1 MSLFY
6 ACSVRLPGRFGT
18 VCRVEVPPNASPEPR
33 RRTGIPEAP
42 RRTSENMFANSG
54 WRRRRQALLGRGM
67 ADDGRASRPSVRDP
81 APDPLAC
88 DRLYGTRSGTGSFR
102 TRPTLRHTIRHR
114 LLSHATIMICSE
126 YVRNMPGY
134 ARICPMMSRCRDRPA
149 TALRDAS
156 GPTHSVRCAA
166 GSIHRSA
173 RATARY
179 CRINRAQPTGRA
191 SGVTC
196 TQCWAAWHGHY
207 GIYSARLIPGHSC
220 STNFPRSDA
229 VKRLF
234 KKRIALTRAEYI
246 TFIVIGE

>member
-1 MSLFY
+1 MF
-6 ACSVRLPGRFGT
+6 V
-18 VCRVEVPPNASPEPR
+18 NR
-33 RRTGIPEAP
+33 R
-42 RRTSENMFANSG
+42 

-88 DRLYGTRSGTGSFR
+88 DRLYGTRSGTRSSRTHATDLTARDPAPAPFARDPAPAPCARDRLYGTRSGTGSFRTRLTLRHAIRHPAPLARDRFYGTRSDTGSFR

-156 GPTHSVRCAA
+156 GPTIRVRCAA
-166 GSIHRSA
+166 GEHGD
-173 RATARY
+173 RY
-179 CRINRAQPTGRA
+179 G
-191 SGVTC
+191 
-196 TQCWAAWHGHY
+196 
-207 GIYSARLIPGHSC
+207 
-220 STNFPRSDA
+220 
-229 VKRLF
+229 
-234 KKRIALTRAEYI
+234 
-246 TFIVIGE
+246 